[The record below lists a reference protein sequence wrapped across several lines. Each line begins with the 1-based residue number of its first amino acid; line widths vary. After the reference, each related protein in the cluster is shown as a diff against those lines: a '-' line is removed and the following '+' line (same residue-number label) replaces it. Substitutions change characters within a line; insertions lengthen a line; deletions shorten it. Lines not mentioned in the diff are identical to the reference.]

1 VQPFAVRRDNR
12 LPSSPSQRFKPAP
25 FASIGSNAG
34 PCPEADLGKV
44 DRPDLRRI
52 GETASL
58 ARVASEEAAQEGS
71 VRPR

>member
-1 VQPFAVRRDNR
+1 MPRPDLDAC
-12 LPSSPSQRFKPAP
+12 S
-25 FASIGSNAG
+25 
-34 PCPEADLGKV
+34 CPEADLGKV

>member
-1 VQPFAVRRDNR
+1 MTAIGALQPVADHAAYGRR
-12 LPSSPSQRFKPAP
+12 
-25 FASIGSNAG
+25 
-34 PCPEADLGKV
+34 CPEADLGKV